1 MGNKIKFVAYE
12 LENLKWTLNTRR
24 WCRYQIKSERSW
36 WKKPEERVDW
46 AQNYTLPCPTLPF
59 YECWFHFEDLIST
72 DKIKNCVPIKHKLIQ
87 YKKYCYPLAA
97 ILAHPPTII
106 TIIIFPMQKGWI
118 LYYVS
123 SNRMTSHR
131 RSLNGVVPASLTWID
146 GSVRCQPDGTSTLNL
161 WLSLIDINSGPPVL
175 EWQNRRCHMT

>member
-1 MGNKIKFVAYE
+1 MQIPDTRSKVKGHGEKKRRRGSTEHKIIRFHA
-12 LENLKWTLNTRR
+12 L
-24 WCRYQIKSERSW
+24 Q
-36 WKKPEERVDW
+36 
-46 AQNYTLPCPTLPF
+46 F
-59 YECWFHFEDLIST
+59 YECWLYFEDLFST
-72 DKIKNCVPIKHKLIQ
+72 DNIRFKNCAPIKHKLIQ
-87 YKKYCYPLAA
+87 YNTLLSTGRHLGPSSYNY
-97 ILAHPPTII
+97 HYY
-106 TIIIFPMQKGWI
+106 FSMQKGWI